1 MNYRSRFISFSITF
15 DFEFLRMI
23 RYFDLNHFNDFHLSS
38 FLKIKSWNSWTVI
51 KWCIEISIYCYRYRH
66 IVSYSTV
73 RKKYRP
79 FSIYWDICFS
89 HVDSVNN
96 CFFTPNVGKAQCFSS
111 LNYADYFQSDS
122 VLLRLLSPQQSPPH

>member
-1 MNYRSRFISFSITF
+1 
-15 DFEFLRMI
+15 MI

-96 CFFTPNVGKAQCFSS
+96 CFLRQTSVKLSAFRHYITLITFSQILYYLGYSALSSHHHTSTP
-111 LNYADYFQSDS
+111 
-122 VLLRLLSPQQSPPH
+122 